1 VSKFLSFLKLLG
13 VISNVM
19 KKELKVEYDE
29 QLREY
34 LLKDRQIDELPVH
47 T

>member
-1 VSKFLSFLKLLG
+1 
-13 VISNVM
+13 M